1 MQDVKK
7 LLQIKC
13 KMSIAKKFYKNNFSS
28 LVEKNNLICFFLVI
42 SIFSLDRVSKIK
54 IIDHQLDN
62 NRVYINDFINLDLV
76 WNTGIGFGFLSSNS
90 NFFYNS
96 ITLIISCVIIFLLY
110 LIIKSKFID
119 KILYSIVLG
128 GALGNFYDRLLY
140 FAVPDFI
147 DFHYRSFHWFTFNIA
162 DIFIT
167 IGIITIISKDLLV
180 KNDKN

>member
-1 MQDVKK
+1 MNI
-7 LLQIKC
+7 L
-13 KMSIAKKFYKNNFSS
+13 KKFDKKNFSFLAQKNNFISF
-28 LVEKNNLICFFLVI
+28 LIIIIIFF
-42 SIFSLDRVSKIK
+42 FDRISKIK
-54 IIDHQLDN
+54 IINHQLEN

-110 LIIKSKFID
+110 LIIRSKFID